1 MTGYVNTYGEFID
14 KLQKTEAVR
23 SMNISI
29 EDRILC
35 RNKTKFTDNMPII
48 VMDRTDYENYVR
60 EFE

>member
-1 MTGYVNTYGEFID
+1 MTDYVSAYGELMD

-35 RNKTKFTDNMPII
+35 RNKTEFTDNMPII

-60 EFE
+60 ELE

>member
-1 MTGYVNTYGEFID
+1 MTDYVSTYEELMD
-14 KLQKTEAVR
+14 RLQKTDVNR

-35 RNKTKFTDNMPII
+35 RNKPEFTDNMPII

-60 EFE
+60 ELE